1 MEFTPAPAIRLEF
14 TEITDRI
21 YLSQSTTEDSISV
34 MMSVL
39 DVLKALS
46 IEEKLHLQNGLKI
59 NHKNRIHFFSFLEC
73 FPNHFVFHN
82 PSSRSRDNP
91 LR

>member
-21 YLSQSTTEDSISV
+21 YSNQSTTEDSISA

-59 NHKNRIHFFSFLEC
+59 NHEKSDLNFTFLER
-73 FPNHFVFHN
+73 FPNHFVFYN